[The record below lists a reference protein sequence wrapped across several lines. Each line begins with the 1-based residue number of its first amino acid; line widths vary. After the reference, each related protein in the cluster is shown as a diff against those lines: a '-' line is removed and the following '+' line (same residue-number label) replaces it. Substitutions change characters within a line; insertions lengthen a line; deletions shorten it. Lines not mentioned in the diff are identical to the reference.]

1 VRRLEEDTDVTPRL
15 SVVVPFYNVADYIHD
30 CLDSIARQTYADF
43 EAILVDDGSLDESGA
58 IAKEFC
64 SHDPRF
70 RIVAQENQGLGPARN
85 TGVQHAQGEFVCF
98 VDSDDLVTRHAYE
111 KMLATLDRTG
121 SSFVAGNARRF
132 NNSSGVRQSWVQRI
146 PFAKERLATHVTDFP
161 QLVLDRMVWNKVYRR
176 SFWDEFGYRFPAI
189 RYEDYP
195 VTLKAHLDAVTVDC
209 LSTPVYYWRE
219 RESGESITQQK
230 FKYSNIHD
238 RVVSA
243 ELVMDLVDERA
254 PELRTEVHR
263 HLAEIDLVVLVQAF
277 GSVPDDQLGNLVG
290 LSKRL
295 TTRLD
300 PRVEGELSSYDR
312 LQLHAL
318 RSGEVDLLRRLA
330 DFRADGGLRGGARAR
345 RRPLKPWVPEHDYPG
360 LNDADLPVPRD
371 LYRIPPDALSLWT
384 AVSNLSWDGGDLVV
398 RGTAEIHHLRTGSRS
413 RLRMSLVAEDV
424 RIPLDV
430 RRYRAADSH
439 GDEELVG
446 YEIRI
451 TPAMLARLPM
461 KGTPAQV
468 KVEMSVGRIR
478 REARLH
484 GLHSGSPGWSPGGW
498 LTDGVWI
505 QPASSNGRLSVKRLA
520 NPWRLTE
527 TAVKVGAFTVSGWLP
542 AGIEEPK
549 LVLNRTLSGE
559 DLEIDLE
566 LQRFADG
573 TLFSAEIP
581 MTPIL
586 DDANPDDPFTQ
597 RTSRGLHLASANQGS
612 RMLLWTGAERAVHQ
626 VHTDRLLLLSRSP
639 GNYANLHESPIRLFA
654 DTARHPAGD
663 RVELS
668 GPQLAPDRHTF
679 VWRRFLADSDDY
691 VDVPCTSGYD
701 HGRWTAAIETTELL
715 TAQAADALQSAN
727 PDADWALFAVAEDG
741 TAQAVQTEAFLNS
754 RLPLT
759 VERPAAR
766 AWVRPRAGTLHL
778 EVR

>member
-1 VRRLEEDTDVTPRL
+1 MTPRL
-15 SVVVPFYNVADYIHD
+15 SVVVPFFNVADYIHD

-85 TGVQHAQGEFVCF
+85 TGVQHAQGEFISF

-132 NNSSGVRQSWVQRI
+132 NNSSGVRQSWAQRI
-146 PFAKERLATHVTDFP
+146 PFAQERLATHVSEFP
-161 QLVLDRMVWNKVYRR
+161 HLVLDRMVWNKVYRR

-195 VTLKAHLDAVTVDC
+195 VTLKAHLDALTVDC

-277 GSVPDDQLGNLVG
+277 GTVPDDELGNLVG

-295 TTRLD
+295 TSRLD
-300 PRVEGELSSYDR
+300 RAVEGELSSYDQ

-345 RRPLKPWVPEHDYPG
+345 RRPLRPWIAEHDYPG
-360 LNDADLPVPRD
+360 LDDVDLPVPRS
-371 LYRIPPDALSLWT
+371 LYRIPPDAFSCWT
-384 AVSNLSWDGGDLVV
+384 SVTGLSWDGADLLV
-398 RGTAEIHHLRTGSRS
+398 RGTAEIHHLQTGSRS
-413 RLRMSLVAEDV
+413 RLKLSLVADDGLE
-424 RIPLDV
+424 IPLQV
-430 RRYRAADSH
+430 RRYQATDTH

-446 YEIRI
+446 FEVRL
-451 TPAMLARLPM
+451 TPAVLGRLPVT
-461 KGTPAQV
+461 GPPAQI
-468 KVEMSVGRIR
+468 KAEMSVGRIR

-484 GLHSGSPGWSPGGW
+484 GFHPGSPGWPAGAW

-505 QPASSNGRLSVKRLA
+505 QPASHNGRLAIKRLT
-520 NPWRLTE
+520 NPWRLTS
-527 TAVKVGAFTVSGWLP
+527 TGVQDGSFVVSGWLP
-542 AGIEEPK
+542 AEIEEPR

-566 LQRFADG
+566 LERSSHG
-573 TLFSAEIP
+573 TLFTAEIP
-581 MTPIL
+581 MTPIT

-597 RTSRGLHLASANQGS
+597 RTSRGLHLASANMGS
-612 RMLLWTGAERAVHQ
+612 RMLLWTGAQCAVHQ
-626 VHTDRLLLLSRSP
+626 IRSDRLLVLSRSP
-639 GNYANLHESPIRLFA
+639 GSYANLHESPIRVFA
-654 DTARHPAGD
+654 DEARHSSGEW
-663 RVELS
+663 VELS
-668 GPQLAPDRHTF
+668 GPIVTAGRHTF
-679 VWRRFLADSDDY
+679 AWRWFLADSDDY
-691 VDVPCTSGYD
+691 VDVPCTASYE
-701 HGRWTAAIETTELL
+701 HGRWSAAIEITALLSAQTEDGLKL
-715 TAQAADALQSAN
+715 AN
-727 PDADWALFAVAEDG
+727 PDADWALFAIAEDG
-741 TAQAVQTEAFLNS
+741 TTHAVQTEAFLNS